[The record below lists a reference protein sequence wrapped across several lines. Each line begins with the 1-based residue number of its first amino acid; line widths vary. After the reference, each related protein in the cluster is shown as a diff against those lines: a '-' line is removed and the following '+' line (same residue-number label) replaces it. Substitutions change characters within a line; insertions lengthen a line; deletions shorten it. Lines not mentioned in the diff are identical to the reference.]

1 MTVERSLK
9 ATFPAPAR
17 VTLTGAYAVLEPLD
31 PDKHGAELFESSRS
45 AGAEE
50 RFRYLGQPVPLK
62 DEFFAWLEG
71 ATSSSDPLF
80 FAVVDKATGLCH
92 GRQALM
98 RIAPEHGVVELGNIL
113 WNPAVARTRVATEAF
128 FLAAAYAFD
137 ELGYR
142 RFEWKCDAENT
153 ASRRAA
159 ERFGFSFEG
168 EFKQH
173 MIVKGKNRDTAWF
186 AMLDHEWPAIRG
198 AFEAWLEPQNFD
210 EAGQQHRSLVSLRN
224 AGPNV
229 GAAD

>member
-1 MTVERSLK
+1 
-9 ATFPAPAR
+9 
-17 VTLTGAYAVLEPLD
+17 
-31 PDKHGAELFESSRS
+31 
-45 AGAEE
+45 
-50 RFRYLGQPVPLK
+50 PLK

-186 AMLDHEWPAIRG
+186 ALINHEWPAIRG
-198 AFEAWLEPQNFD
+198 AFEAGLEPQNFD
-210 EAGQQHRSLVSLRN
+210 EAGQQYRSLVSLRN

-229 GAAD
+229 GADD